1 MNTHFMPSQ
10 IPFRNLLHLPYE
22 NIDQKKDKT
31 QNAFKI
37 IDSNHFDQVKKF
49 NSMNSAISCLKFD
62 FFSISAI
69 LPYYFLWCKMVKE
82 KFLIFLR
89 KLPQQTDVT
98 KFIGHYQSARKLSYM
113 L

>member
-1 MNTHFMPSQ
+1 MPSQ

-49 NSMNSAISCLKFD
+49 NSMNSAISCLKFG